1 MDDANIDAM
10 EQTLSLERFA
20 RYLAW
25 AAGDR
30 AKAIALYKL
39 NTQLS
44 ESLYTPIQ
52 MLEIALRN
60 RIHAV
65 MSAAIGET
73 WFDAPECQL
82 DVRQTEQL
90 IQAKQN
96 LAEDGKSKAP
106 GRIVAA
112 LTFGYW
118 TAFFNKGYEEL
129 WRKQLHHIGQRPEKP
144 LRRKDFSA
152 ALTPIRLLRN
162 RIAHHEPILEW
173 NLPKH
178 YANMVQITRWLSP
191 VAAEWCRAHC
201 RFEAVYLAE
210 GLQLASVD
218 KAALIQIQP
227 AQQETIS

>member
-1 MDDANIDAM
+1 MDDADIDAM
-10 EQTLSLERFA
+10 QQALSLERFA

-30 AKAIALYKL
+30 AQAIALYTL

-60 RIHAV
+60 RIDAV
-65 MSAAIGET
+65 MSAAMHET

-82 DVRQTEQL
+82 DIRQTEQL
-90 IQAKQN
+90 TKARQD
-96 LAEDGKSKAP
+96 LAADGKDAAP

-118 TAFFNKGYEEL
+118 TAFFNKGYEDL
-129 WRKQLHHIGQRPEKP
+129 WRKQLHHIGQRPEKA

-178 YANMVQITRWLSP
+178 YANMVQITGWLSP
-191 VAAEWCRAHC
+191 VAAGWCRAHC
-201 RFEAVYLAE
+201 RFDAVYPAD
-210 GLQLASVD
+210 GLQLARIE
-218 KAALIQIQP
+218 KAVQGLVRP
-227 AQQETIS
+227 APQKIG